1 MIGIKG
7 FHIILL
13 LSFFLLSS
21 CAKRDG
27 RPSYEDEGKPAYGD
41 TLITAS
47 LGEPT
52 NLIPILT
59 TDAPSH
65 DVASR
70 IYNGLVRYDGDLNIV
85 GDLAS
90 KFVVSPDNLSIT
102 FHLRRDVKWHDGHP
116 FTAKDVMFTYKVM
129 VDPKTP
135 TAYSGD
141 YLLVK
146 KAEILDDYTFRVTYD
161 KPFAPGLIS
170 WSISIL
176 PSHLLEGK
184 DITKSP
190 LLRNPIG
197 TGPYMFKEWIPGQR
211 IVLIANPNYFNG
223 RPYIQRH
230 VIRFIPDSASMFM
243 ELKNL
248 GIDMMGLSP
257 IQYLKQTNYE
267 AFNREFRKYQ
277 YLSFSYVYLGY
288 NLKHPFFKEKKVR
301 QALTHA
307 IDKREII
314 EGVLLGQGIE
324 AHGPYKP
331 DMWAYNPNVKKYE
344 YSKEKAIKL
353 LSEAGFEPGSD
364 GVLMKDGKKFE
375 FTILVNQGNDV
386 RIRCAELIQKRL
398 SQVGIKVKIRVLEWA
413 SLINEFIDKRNFEA
427 VILGWTI
434 PHDPDLFDIWHS
446 SKQGPK
452 ELNFI
457 SFENR
462 EVDELLVKARH
473 TFDREIRRRCYFRF
487 QEILAEEQPYTFL
500 FIPYANIAIHKRIK
514 GVSPKPAGITYN
526 MEKWYVPYEQMRY
539 RSHATA
545 YP

>member
-1 MIGIKG
+1 MKNLKTVVA
-7 FHIILL
+7 FLL
-13 LSFFLLSS
+13 LFFFLFGCSPG
-21 CAKRDG
+21 KRKV
-27 RPSYEDEGKPAYGD
+27 SYEDEGKPAYGD
-41 TLITAS
+41 ALITAS

-65 DVASR
+65 DVAAR
-70 IYNGLVRYDGDLNIV
+70 IYNGLVKYDKDLRIV
-85 GDLAS
+85 GDLAES
-90 KFVVSPDNLSIT
+90 WSVSRDNLIIT
-102 FHLRRDVKWHDGHP
+102 FRLKKNVKWHDGKP
-116 FTAKDVMFTYKVM
+116 FTAKDVLYTYKVIT
-129 VDPKTP
+129 DPKTP
-135 TAYSGD
+135 TAYSSD
-141 YLLVK
+141 FLEVK
-146 KAEILDDYTFRVTYD
+146 KAEVIDDYTFRVTYHR
-161 KPFAPGLIS
+161 PFAPGLIS
-170 WSISIL
+170 WAISIL
-176 PSHLLEGK
+176 PSHLLDGQ
-184 DITKSP
+184 DITRSP

-197 TGPYMFKEWIPGQR
+197 TGPYKFKEWVAGQR
-211 IVLIANPNYFNG
+211 IVLLANEDYFGG
-223 RPYIQRH
+223 RPYIERH
-230 VIRFIPDSASMFM
+230 IIRFIPDSASMFL
-243 ELKNL
+243 ELKNSR
-248 GIDMMGLSP
+248 IDMMGLSP
-257 IQYLKQTNYE
+257 LQYLRQTDYP
-267 AFNREFRKYQ
+267 AFKREFNKYQ

-288 NLKHPFFKEKKVR
+288 NLKHPFFKEKAVR

-331 DMWAYNPNVKKYE
+331 DMWAYNPQVKRYE
-344 YSKEKAIKL
+344 YDKEKAKKL
-353 LSEAGFEPGSD
+353 LESCGFVRGKD
-364 GVLMKDGKKFE
+364 GILEKDGKRFE

-398 SQVGIKVKIRVLEWA
+398 AEIGVKVKIRVLEWA

-446 SKQGPK
+446 SKQGKK

-457 SFENR
+457 SFENK
-462 EVDELLVKARH
+462 EVDELLVRARH
-473 TFDREIRRRCYFRF
+473 TFNIEERKRYYFRF

-500 FIPYANIAIHKRIK
+500 FIPYANVAIHKRIK
-514 GVSPKPAGITYN
+514 GVSPAPLGITYN

-539 RSHATA
+539 KSHVTV

>member
-1 MIGIKG
+1 MEGRT
-7 FHIILL
+7 FRLVLL
-13 LSFFLLSS
+13 VFLLVLVLS
-21 CAKRDG
+21 CSRREG
-27 RPSYEDEGKPAYGD
+27 RISYDDEGKPAYGD

-65 DVASR
+65 EVASR
-70 IYNGLVRYDGDLNIV
+70 IYNGLVKYDKDLNIV

-90 KFVVSPDNLSIT
+90 RFEVSPDNLSIT
-102 FHLRRDVKWHDGHP
+102 FYLKRGVKWHDGHP
-116 FTAKDVMFTYKVM
+116 FTARDVMYTYKVM

-146 KAEILDDYTFRVTYD
+146 KAEIIDDFTFRVTYD
-161 KPFAPGLIS
+161 RPFAPALIS

-184 DITKSP
+184 EITKSP

-197 TGPYMFKEWIPGQR
+197 TGPYIFKEWVPGQR
-211 IVLIANPNYFNG
+211 IVLMANPNYFDG
-223 RPYIQRH
+223 RPYIDRH

-257 IQYLKQTNYE
+257 IQYLRQTDYE
-267 AFNREFRKYQ
+267 AFKREFRKYQ

-288 NLKHPFFKEKKVR
+288 NLRHPFFKEKKVR

-344 YSKEKAIKL
+344 YSREKALKL
-353 LSEAGFEPGSD
+353 LSEAGFELGE
-364 GVLMKDGKKFE
+364 GGILTRDGKRFE

-398 SQVGIKVKIRVLEWA
+398 SQIGIKAKIRVLEWA

-446 SKQGPK
+446 SKQGRK

-457 SFENR
+457 SFENK
-462 EVDELLVKARH
+462 EVDELLVRARH
-473 TFDREIRRRCYFRF
+473 TFDRETRRRCYFRF

-514 GVSPKPAGITYN
+514 GVSPAAAGITYN

-539 RSHATA
+539 RSHATV

>member
-1 MIGIKG
+1 MKKG
-7 FHIILL
+7 YFLL
-13 LSFFLLSS
+13 LLFLLFNLFS
-21 CAKRDG
+21 CSPHKQRV
-27 RPSYEDEGKPAYGD
+27 SYEEEGKPAYGD
-41 TLITAS
+41 ALVTAS
-47 LGEPT
+47 IGEPT

-65 DVASR
+65 EVASR
-70 IYNGLVRYDGDLNIV
+70 IYNGLVKYDKDLKIV
-85 GDLAS
+85 GDLARFWTIS
-90 KFVVSPDNLSIT
+90 SDNLTIT
-102 FHLRRDVKWHDGHP
+102 FHLRRNVRWHDGRP
-116 FTAKDVMFTYKVM
+116 FTAKDVLYTYKVI

-141 YLLVK
+141 FLLVK
-146 KAEILDDYTFRVTYD
+146 KAEVIDDYTFRVTYE
-161 KPFAPGLIS
+161 KPFAPALIS
-170 WSISIL
+170 WSVSIL
-176 PSHLLEGK
+176 PSHLLKGK
-184 DITKSP
+184 DITRSP

-197 TGPYMFKEWIPGQR
+197 TGPYKLKEWIPGQR
-211 IVLIANPNYFNG
+211 IVLEANSDYFDG

-230 VIRFIPDSASMFM
+230 IIKFIPDTASMFL

-248 GIDMMGLSP
+248 SIDMMALSP
-257 IQYLKQTNYE
+257 LQFLRQTDYP
-267 AFNREFRKYQ
+267 AFRREFRKYQ

-301 QALTHA
+301 QALSHA
-307 IDKREII
+307 IDKKEII

-324 AHGPYKP
+324 ATGPYKP
-331 DMWAYNPNVKKYE
+331 DMWAYNGNVKRYE
-344 YSKEKAIKL
+344 YSKEKALKI
-353 LSEAGFEPGSD
+353 LSEVGFTRGRD
-364 GVLMKDGKKFE
+364 GILERDGKKFE
-375 FTILVNQGNDV
+375 FTVLVNQGNDV

-398 SQVGIKVKIRVLEWA
+398 SEIGIRMKIRVIEWA

-446 SKQGPK
+446 SKKGEK

-457 SFENR
+457 SFENK
-462 EVDELLVKARH
+462 EVDRLLTLARH
-473 TFDREIRRRCYFRF
+473 TFNIEERKKYYHRF

-500 FIPYANIAIHKRIK
+500 FIPYANVAIHKRIK
-514 GVSPKPAGITYN
+514 GVLPQPAGITYN

-539 RSHATA
+539 KSYATI

>member
-1 MIGIKG
+1 MNGKRI
-7 FHIILL
+7 FLV
-13 LSFFLLSS
+13 FFLFALLISASCSLS
-21 CAKRDG
+21 KKKT
-27 RPSYEDEGKPAYGD
+27 SYEEEGKPSYGD
-41 TLITAS
+41 ALFTAS
-47 LGEPT
+47 IGEPT
-52 NLIPILT
+52 NLIPILA

-65 DVASR
+65 EVASR
-70 IYNGLVRYDGDLNIV
+70 IYNGLVKYDKDLNII
-85 GDLAS
+85 GDLAESWEIS
-90 KFVVSPDNLSIT
+90 KDNLTIT
-102 FHLRRDVKWHDGHP
+102 FHLRKDVKWHDGKK
-116 FTAKDVMFTYKVM
+116 FTSKDVLYTYKVIT
-129 VDPKTP
+129 DPRTP

-141 YLLVK
+141 FIHIK
-146 KAEILDDYTFRVTYD
+146 KAQAIGDHIFKVTYE

-190 LLRNPIG
+190 LARSPVG
-197 TGPYMFKEWIPGQR
+197 TGPYVFKEWIPGER
-211 IVLIANPNYFNG
+211 IVLCANKDYFDG

-230 VIRFIPDSASMFM
+230 VVRFIPDSSSMFL
-243 ELKNL
+243 ELKNQ

-257 IQYLKQTNYE
+257 LQYLRQTDYP
-267 AFNREFRKYQ
+267 AFKREFRKYQ

-288 NLKHPFFKEKKVR
+288 NLKHPFFREKKVR

-307 IDKREII
+307 INKKEII
-314 EGVLLGQGIE
+314 DGVLLGQGIE

-331 DMWAYNPNVKKYE
+331 DMWAYNKMVKRYE
-344 YSKEKAIKL
+344 YSKEKALNL
-353 LSEAGFEPGSD
+353 LYEAGFEKAKD
-364 GVLMKDGKKFE
+364 GTLKKDGKKFE

-398 SQVGIKVKIRVLEWA
+398 SEIGIRVKIRVLEWA

-446 SKQGPK
+446 SKQGEK

-457 SFENR
+457 SFENK
-462 EVDELLVKARH
+462 EVDELLVRARH
-473 TFDREIRRRCYFRF
+473 TFNIEERKKYYYRF

-500 FIPYANIAIHKRIK
+500 FIPYANVAIHKRIK
-514 GVSPKPAGITYN
+514 NVRPAPAGITYN

-539 RSHATA
+539 RSYATV

>member
-1 MIGIKG
+1 MKATK
-7 FHIILL
+7 FLCMLL
-13 LSFFLLSS
+13 IFFLFIVSGCS
-21 CAKRDG
+21 PRKEKV
-27 RPSYEDEGKPAYGD
+27 SYEKEGKPAYGD
-41 TLITAS
+41 ALITAS

-65 DVASR
+65 EVASR
-70 IYNGLVRYDGDLNIV
+70 IYNGLVKYDKNLNIV
-85 GDLAS
+85 GDLAE
-90 KFVVSPDNLSIT
+90 KWIISPDNLQIT
-102 FHLRRDVKWHDGHP
+102 FHLKKNVKWHDGKP
-116 FTAKDVMFTYKVM
+116 FTAKDVYYTYKVIT
-129 VDPKTP
+129 DPKTP

-141 YLLVK
+141 FILVK
-146 KAEILDDYTFRVTYD
+146 KAEVINDYTFRVIYE

-170 WSISIL
+170 WSVSIL
-176 PSHLLEGK
+176 PSHLLEGQ
-184 DITKSP
+184 DITKSS
-190 LLRNPIG
+190 LLRNPVG
-197 TGPYMFKEWIPGQR
+197 TGPYVFKEWVTGQR
-211 IVLIANPNYFNG
+211 IVLCANERYFDG

-230 VIRFIPDSASMFM
+230 IIRFIPDSASMFL

-248 GIDMMGLSP
+248 TIDMMALTP
-257 IQYLKQTNYE
+257 LQYLRQTEYG
-267 AFNREFRKYQ
+267 AFKREFNKYQ

-301 QALTHA
+301 QALTYA
-307 IDKREII
+307 IDKKEII
-314 EGVLLGQGIE
+314 DGVLLGQGIE

-331 DMWAYNPNVKKYE
+331 DMWAYNGSVKKYE
-344 YSKEKAIKL
+344 YSKEKAAKL
-353 LSEAGFEPGSD
+353 LAEVGFERGED
-364 GVLMKDGKKFE
+364 GILEKDGKKFE
-375 FTILVNQGNDV
+375 FTVLVNQGNDV

-398 SQVGIKVKIRVLEWA
+398 SEIGVRVKIRVLEWA

-446 SKQGPK
+446 SKQGKK

-457 SFENR
+457 SFENK

-473 TFDREIRRRCYFRF
+473 TFNIEERRKYYHRF

-514 GVSPKPAGITYN
+514 GVSPAPAGVSYN
-526 MEKWYVPYEQMRY
+526 MDKWYVPLDQMRY
-539 RSHATA
+539 KSYATV

>member
-1 MIGIKG
+1 MKKRAIFCFI
-7 FHIILL
+7 F
-13 LSFFLLSS
+13 FFLFLTLNSCSS
-21 CAKRDG
+21 GKQKA
-27 RPSYEDEGKPAYGD
+27 SYEDEGKPAYGD
-41 TLITAS
+41 ALVTAS

-65 DVASR
+65 EVASR
-70 IYNGLVRYDGDLNIV
+70 IYNGLVKYDKDLNII
-85 GDLAS
+85 GDLAQS
-90 KFVVSPDNLSIT
+90 WSISPDNLTIT
-102 FHLRRDVKWHDGHP
+102 FHLKKNVRWHDGTP
-116 FTAKDVMFTYKVM
+116 FTAKDVLYTFKVIT
-129 VDPKTP
+129 DPKTP

-141 YLLVK
+141 FLLVK
-146 KAEILDDYTFRVTYD
+146 KAEIIDDHTFRVTYE

-170 WSISIL
+170 WSVSIL

-184 DITKSP
+184 DITKSA
-190 LLRNPIG
+190 LLRNPVG
-197 TGPYMFKEWIPGQR
+197 TGPYMFKEWVTGQR
-211 IVLIANPNYFNG
+211 IVLCANNNYFNG

-230 VIRFIPDSASMFM
+230 IIRFIPDTASMFL

-248 GIDMMGLSP
+248 SIDMMGLSP
-257 IQYLKQTNYE
+257 LQYLRQTEYP
-267 AFNREFRKYQ
+267 AFRREFNKYQ

-288 NLKHPFFKEKKVR
+288 NLKNPFFKEKKVR
-301 QALTHA
+301 QALSHA
-307 IDKREII
+307 IDKKEII
-314 EGVLLGQGIE
+314 DGVLLGQGIE

-331 DMWAYNPNVKKYE
+331 DMWAYNGGVKKYE
-344 YSKEKAIKL
+344 YSKETALKL
-353 LSEAGFEPGSD
+353 LREVGFEKGRD
-364 GVLMKDGKKFE
+364 GILEKDGNKFE
-375 FTILVNQGNDV
+375 FTVLVNQGNDV

-398 SQVGIKVKIRVLEWA
+398 SEIGVRVKIRVLEWA

-446 SKQGPK
+446 SKQGKK

-457 SFENR
+457 SFENK
-462 EVDELLVKARH
+462 EVDHLLTYARH
-473 TFDREIRRRCYFRF
+473 TFNLEERKKCYYRF

-500 FIPYANIAIHKRIK
+500 FVPYANIAIHKRIK
-514 GVSPKPAGITYN
+514 GVSPAPAGLAYN

-539 RSHATA
+539 KSYATV